1 MPLSFLQ
8 FLTEVDRMV
17 ELGAHEAAH
26 EALDQLPL
34 AHQRVAAVIRLR
46 LIMMTE
52 AGNWDAGLPLARLI
66 RASHLPVIRRAA
78 GKFYLA
84 YAKTLRESGEKSAAA
99 LQLEKLQVVWPE
111 GWCYVIAFLAE
122 GSGNCSHARSM
133 ALPA

>member
-1 MPLSFLQ
+1 MPNSFLQ

-17 ELGAHEAAH
+17 DLGAHEAAQ
-26 EALDQLPL
+26 EALDQLPI

-52 AGNWDAGLPLARLI
+52 AGHWDEGLPLARLI

-84 YAKTLRESGEKSAAA
+84 YAQALRRAGDKTGAA

-111 GWCYVIAFLAE
+111 GWCYVIAFLSE
-122 GSGNCSHARSM
+122 DSGNCSHTRSL